1 MKKIININFHS
12 RVIPIEESAYD
23 ILRKYVESLKKHF
36 ADEEGADEI
45 VNDIENRFA
54 ELFSDRLKK
63 GAVCITDADVN
74 EIITS
79 MGRPE
84 DFDQDEKT
92 TGTNGHSNSKTSSS
106 FTEEATTDEPR
117 RLYRSENDKM
127 LGGVCG
133 GLAVYLRIDPSVVRI
148 IYAVLILGSFGTAL
162 LLYLILWVALPPK
175 SMVTKIKKRLFRDP
189 DHRVIAGVA
198 SGLASYFNIE
208 VWIPRLI
215 FCLPLILGLITSI
228 FRHALWFDYN
238 GPVFV
243 TGGFGGTLFI
253 TYIILWIVLPEAV
266 TASEKL
272 EMRGEKIDLA
282 SIKNTIKSDLEGFK
296 QKASV
301 VGAEMKEKAREFGE
315 EMNRKSGNLGKEIS
329 SVNIPRQGI
338 GHAIGVLFKAF
349 FLFITVIITFA
360 LVAALI
366 GVIFSGGIVLPLKEY
381 IIHGFWQN
389 IMIWSVL
396 LLFLVLP
403 VVGLLTWLI
412 RRIIGARSGS
422 NYLGYIFGGLWVI
435 GLISLIVLAAT
446 ISRHFSTR
454 SGVSDDVQIT
464 APANGKLIVQVD
476 DSKPF
481 YIESDWMGIN
491 LRHKGPFFNLT
502 DDSLT
507 LSTVRVDVVRS
518 KDSAWHLHREK
529 LSRGNNSAE
538 ARNLASS
545 INFPIEQ
552 NDSLLT
558 LARGFNITPQQQFRN
573 QQVLVVI
580 EMPIG
585 KRILLKSSLDDY
597 KWFNMNTRRWR
608 NNGIDI
614 DWNDSDDD
622 YASSWDTEVEYTMT
636 ASGLERSGR
645 NSGYDNEKPENAERP
660 EKAEKKEAPERKE
673 MADSVQKKKG
683 DPNGD
688 YRYHKPKTA
697 NSAATKIAD
706 PSGTNEKKVSE
717 TIPTL
722 ALLTNMS

>member
-12 RVIPIEESAYD
+12 RVIPIEETAYD

-36 ADEEGADEI
+36 AGEEGGDEI

-63 GAVCITDADVN
+63 GSTCITDADVE

-84 DFDQDEKT
+84 DFDQDENSNA
-92 TGTNGHSNSKTSSS
+92 NGNTKNSSSSSS
-106 FTEEATTDEPR
+106 FTEEAPTEEPR

-133 GLAVYLRIDPSVVRI
+133 GLAAYLKIDPSVVRI
-148 IYAVLILGSFGTAL
+148 IYALLILGSFGTAL
-162 LLYLILWVALPPK
+162 LLYIILWIALPPK

-198 SGLASYFNIE
+198 SGLASYFNVEI
-208 VWIPRLI
+208 WIPRVI
-215 FCLPLILGLITSI
+215 FCLPLIAGLITSL
-228 FRHALWFDYN
+228 FRASWFDYGG
-238 GPVFV
+238 GPVFF

-253 TYIILWIVLPEAV
+253 TYIILWIVLPEAN

-296 QKASV
+296 QKATV
-301 VGAEMKEKAREFGE
+301 VGAEMKVKAEEFGA
-315 EMNRKSGNLGKEIS
+315 EMQRKSGSIRKEIS

-366 GVIFSGGIVLPLKEY
+366 GVIFSGGVVLPLKEY
-381 IIHGFWQN
+381 FIHGFWQN
-389 IMIWSVL
+389 IMGWSVL
-396 LLFLVLP
+396 IFFLILP

-422 NYLGYIFGGLWVI
+422 NYLGYTFGSLWVI
-435 GLISLIVLAAT
+435 GLISLIFLAASV
-446 ISRHFSTR
+446 SRHFSTR
-454 SGVSDDVQIT
+454 SGVNDDIQMT
-464 APANGKLIVQVD
+464 APANGRLIVKVD

-481 YIESDWMGIN
+481 YIDSDWMGMN
-491 LRHKGPFFNLT
+491 WRHKGPFFNLT
-502 DDSLT
+502 EDSLT
-507 LSTVRVDVVRS
+507 LNTVRVDIVRS
-518 KDSAWHLHREK
+518 KDSSWHLHREK
-529 LSRGNNSAE
+529 LSRGNSSAE
-538 ARNLASS
+538 ARNLASQ
-545 INFPIEQ
+545 IDFPIEQ
-552 NDSLLT
+552 SDSLLT
-558 LARGFNITPQQQFRN
+558 LARGFAITPKQQFRN

-585 KRILLKSSLDDY
+585 KRILLKGNLDDY
-597 KWFNMNTRRWR
+597 RWFNMNSKHWR
-608 NNGIDI
+608 NNGVDI
-614 DWNDSDDD
+614 EWNDSDDD
-622 YASSWDTEVEYTMT
+622 NANSWDTEVEYTMT
-636 ASGLERSGR
+636 ENGLERTGKNYRDNDEKEEQNR
-645 NSGYDNEKPENAERP
+645 NLLP
-660 EKAEKKEAPERKE
+660 
-673 MADSVQKKKG
+673 DSSQKKN
-683 DPNGD
+683 PNGD
-688 YRYHKPKTA
+688 YRYHKPKTTKTFNTPA
-697 NSAATKIAD
+697 PEKDPEVKDTESTESSA
-706 PSGTNEKKVSE
+706 
-717 TIPTL
+717 TL
-722 ALLTNMS
+722 VLLTNLS

>member
-12 RVIPIEESAYD
+12 RVIPIEETAYD

-36 ADEEGADEI
+36 ADEEGGDEI

-84 DFDQDEKT
+84 DFDQDEKS
-92 TGTNGHSNSKTSSS
+92 TNGNAGSKSSS
-106 FTEEATTDEPR
+106 TFAEEATADEPR

-162 LLYLILWVALPPK
+162 LLYIILWIALPPK

-208 VWIPRLI
+208 VWIPRVI
-215 FCLPLILGLITSI
+215 FCLPLIIGLITSI
-228 FRHALWFDYN
+228 FRHAFWFDYD
-238 GPVFV
+238 GPVFF

-296 QKASV
+296 QKASN
-301 VGAEMKEKAREFGE
+301 VGAEMKQRAEEFGT
-315 EMNRKSGNLGKEIS
+315 EMKDRSLGIKKDIS
-329 SVNIPRQGI
+329 SVSIPRRGI

-349 FLFITVIITFA
+349 FLFIAVIITFA

-366 GVIFSGGIVLPLKEY
+366 GVIFSGGIVLPLKDY
-381 IIHGFWQN
+381 VIHGFWQN
-389 IMIWSVL
+389 ILVWSAL

-403 VVGLLTWLI
+403 VVALLTWLI

-422 NYLGYIFGGLWVI
+422 TYLGYIFGSLWVV
-435 GLISLIVLAAT
+435 GLISFIVLAAT

-454 SGVSDDVQIT
+454 SGVSDDVQMT
-464 APANGKLIVQVD
+464 SPANSRLIVQVD
-476 DSKPF
+476 DSRPF
-481 YIESDWMGIN
+481 YIDSDWMGIN
-491 LRHKGPFFNLT
+491 WRHKGPFFNLSE
-502 DDSLT
+502 DSLI
-507 LSTVRVDVVRS
+507 LNTVRVDIVKS

-529 LSRGNNSAE
+529 LSRGNNSTE
-538 ARNLASS
+538 ARDLASQ
-545 INFPIEQ
+545 IDFPIEQ
-552 NDSLLT
+552 TDSLLI
-558 LARGFNITPQQQFRN
+558 LSRGFAITPKQQFRN

-580 EMPIG
+580 EMPVG
-585 KRILLKSSLDDY
+585 KRILLKSNLDDY
-597 KWFNMNTRRWR
+597 KWFNINSRRWR
-608 NNGIDI
+608 NNGINI
-614 DWNDSDDD
+614 DFDDDSDNG
-622 YASSWDTEVEYTMT
+622 YPNSWDTEVEYIMT
-636 ASGLERSGR
+636 VNGLERT
-645 NSGYDNEKPENAERP
+645 NKNFK
-660 EKAEKKEAPERKE
+660 
-673 MADSVQKKKG
+673 DSDEGEDQKKKFEQ
-683 DPNGD
+683 DSNPKKKDSSND

-697 NSAATKIAD
+697 NSAATKVAD
-706 PSGTNEKKVSE
+706 PEGTIENKVPESIA
-717 TIPTL
+717 TI
-722 ALLTNMS
+722 ALLTSMS

>member
-84 DFDQDEKT
+84 DFDQDEKA
-92 TGTNGHSNSKTSSS
+92 TGTNGNTDSKTAS
-106 FTEEATTDEPR
+106 FAEEATADEPR

-133 GLAVYLRIDPSVVRI
+133 GLAVYLKIDPSVVRI

-198 SGLASYFNIE
+198 SGLAAYFNIE
-208 VWIPRLI
+208 VWIPRVI
-215 FCLPLILGLITSI
+215 FCLPLIAGLITSV
-228 FRHALWFDYN
+228 FRHSLWFDYD

-296 QKASV
+296 QKATV
-301 VGAEMKEKAREFGE
+301 VGAEMKEKAQEFGD
-315 EMNRKSGNLGKEIS
+315 EMKRKSGNLGKEIS

-366 GVIFSGGIVLPLKEY
+366 GVIFSGGIVLPLKDY
-381 IIHGFWQN
+381 IIHGFLAEYN
-389 IMIWSVL
+389 DMVRTPFIPCTTGSWSFDL
-396 LLFLVLP
+396 
-403 VVGLLTWLI
+403 
-412 RRIIGARSGS
+412 
-422 NYLGYIFGGLWVI
+422 
-435 GLISLIVLAAT
+435 
-446 ISRHFSTR
+446 
-454 SGVSDDVQIT
+454 
-464 APANGKLIVQVD
+464 
-476 DSKPF
+476 
-481 YIESDWMGIN
+481 
-491 LRHKGPFFNLT
+491 
-502 DDSLT
+502 
-507 LSTVRVDVVRS
+507 
-518 KDSAWHLHREK
+518 
-529 LSRGNNSAE
+529 
-538 ARNLASS
+538 
-545 INFPIEQ
+545 
-552 NDSLLT
+552 
-558 LARGFNITPQQQFRN
+558 
-573 QQVLVVI
+573 
-580 EMPIG
+580 
-585 KRILLKSSLDDY
+585 
-597 KWFNMNTRRWR
+597 
-608 NNGIDI
+608 
-614 DWNDSDDD
+614 
-622 YASSWDTEVEYTMT
+622 
-636 ASGLERSGR
+636 
-645 NSGYDNEKPENAERP
+645 
-660 EKAEKKEAPERKE
+660 
-673 MADSVQKKKG
+673 ADSPHHRSQKWQ
-683 DPNGD
+683 
-688 YRYHKPKTA
+688 
-697 NSAATKIAD
+697 
-706 PSGTNEKKVSE
+706 
-717 TIPTL
+717 
-722 ALLTNMS
+722 

>member
-12 RVIPIEESAYD
+12 RVIPIEETAYD

-36 ADEEGADEI
+36 ADEEGGDEI

-74 EIITS
+74 EIITN

-84 DFDQDEKT
+84 DFDQDEKNT
-92 TGTNGHSNSKTSSS
+92 SANENAGSKTSST

-162 LLYLILWVALPPK
+162 LLYIILWIALPPK

-198 SGLASYFNIE
+198 SGLAAYFNIE
-208 VWIPRLI
+208 IWIPRVI
-215 FCLPLILGLITSI
+215 FCLPLIVGLITSI
-228 FRHALWFDYN
+228 FRHAFWFDYN
-238 GPVFV
+238 GPVFF

-296 QKASV
+296 QKAAV
-301 VGAEMKEKAREFGE
+301 VGEEMKVKAEEFGAEMK
-315 EMNRKSGNLGKEIS
+315 RKSGSLKKEIS

-381 IIHGFWQN
+381 IFHGFWQN
-389 IMIWSVL
+389 ILVWSVL

-412 RRIIGARSGS
+412 RRIIGA
-422 NYLGYIFGGLWVI
+422 
-435 GLISLIVLAAT
+435 
-446 ISRHFSTR
+446 
-454 SGVSDDVQIT
+454 
-464 APANGKLIVQVD
+464 
-476 DSKPF
+476 
-481 YIESDWMGIN
+481 
-491 LRHKGPFFNLT
+491 
-502 DDSLT
+502 
-507 LSTVRVDVVRS
+507 
-518 KDSAWHLHREK
+518 
-529 LSRGNNSAE
+529 
-538 ARNLASS
+538 
-545 INFPIEQ
+545 
-552 NDSLLT
+552 
-558 LARGFNITPQQQFRN
+558 
-573 QQVLVVI
+573 
-580 EMPIG
+580 
-585 KRILLKSSLDDY
+585 
-597 KWFNMNTRRWR
+597 
-608 NNGIDI
+608 
-614 DWNDSDDD
+614 
-622 YASSWDTEVEYTMT
+622 
-636 ASGLERSGR
+636 
-645 NSGYDNEKPENAERP
+645 
-660 EKAEKKEAPERKE
+660 
-673 MADSVQKKKG
+673 
-683 DPNGD
+683 
-688 YRYHKPKTA
+688 
-697 NSAATKIAD
+697 
-706 PSGTNEKKVSE
+706 
-717 TIPTL
+717 
-722 ALLTNMS
+722 